1 MKKWKLA
8 KLFKII
14 KFDKS
19 WKTRSLI
26 IGNCQ
31 FVWLIR
37 IVETARESIR
47 LLSRNRLMEHFFPPN
62 TAPFRHVVIFPEY
75 EIFFVFI
82 SSCYFNST
90 LFIVKYKNLSFI
102 QHKNS
107 NKYQS
112 LIDFSLLFLFQGFF
126 QTKIFSKLLLLFKNL
141 YNHQC
146 SNRISSFIESLIKS
160 INDSTFNLIY

>member
-1 MKKWKLA
+1 MEISETVQNN
-8 KLFKII
+8 KIRQI
-14 KFDKS
+14 VKDSQPNYWQLSVCLVDKNRWNCERKHSTAFTKPFDG
-19 WKTRSLI
+19 T
-26 IGNCQ
+26 
-31 FVWLIR
+31 
-37 IVETARESIR
+37 
-47 LLSRNRLMEHFFPPN
+47 FFPPN

>member
-1 MKKWKLA
+1 MKFSSFLYHPA
-8 KLFKII
+8 I
-14 KFDKS
+14 
-19 WKTRSLI
+19 LI
-26 IGNCQ
+26 LQ
-31 FVWLIR
+31 
-37 IVETARESIR
+37 
-47 LLSRNRLMEHFFPPN
+47 
-62 TAPFRHVVIFPEY
+62 
-75 EIFFVFI
+75 
-82 SSCYFNST
+82 
-90 LFIVKYKNLSFI
+90 KYKNFSFI